1 MKKILIALSVLAM
14 VGFMA
19 GPALAVLGTNDAVPG
34 TDVLVP
40 FFFVEK
46 ASGLDNTYVVITEV
60 GGTATTLNGN
70 MYTVSSVSNKD
81 WVETLTGR
89 ECNPINVKSIL
100 DALGAT
106 TKASYEITFNSL
118 TYYAGYITLNQGST
132 PDGYD
137 NLIAWAY
144 QIDLENGRASA
155 TPIPTLEYAA
165 WSVGGSPVRATN
177 VVLRT
182 VDGVTTG
189 TREALTPNALAYA
202 KDQMRGGNAVSATQD
217 TTANA
222 FRLVTRFYM
231 TETGAENFLFIYSSS
246 NLSAGTNTH
255 IKYWTEA
262 ETEYSTTIPLT
273 KELNVID
280 LAEYLD
286 TAVTAGSIE
295 WRYPQTGY
303 SANNITNIQDTV
315 LLGYNYMQVSTT
327 TAGSWN
333 MLVEMHRDASTTST
347 F

>member
-34 TDVLVP
+34 TDVLAP

-46 ASGLDNTYVVITEV
+46 TGGLENTYIVITEV

-70 MYTVSSVSNKD
+70 MYTVASVSQKD

-89 ECNPINVKSIL
+89 ECNPINVKGIIDGL
-100 DALGAT
+100 TDTA
-106 TKASYEITFNSL
+106 KAAYEITLNDL
-118 TYYAGYITLNQGST
+118 TYYAGYIELNQGTT

-155 TPIPTLEYAA
+155 TPIPTLEYANWNA
-165 WSVGGSPVRATN
+165 GMVNATN
-177 VVLRT
+177 AVLRT
-182 VDGVTTG
+182 IAGTAG

-202 KDQMRGGNAVSATQD
+202 QNQMAGANAVSSTADAT
-217 TTANA
+217 AAA
-222 FRLVTRFYM
+222 FRLVTRFYYS
-231 TETGAENFLFIYSSS
+231 ETGGKNYLFVYSSS
-246 NLSAGTNTH
+246 NLSAGATTH
-255 IKYWTEA
+255 VKYWTEG
-262 ETEYSTTIPLT
+262 ETAYSTTIPLI

-280 LAEYLD
+280 LSNYLD

-303 SANNITNIQDTV
+303 SSNNLSNVAEQV
-315 LLGYNYMQVSTT
+315 MLGYNYMQVDTT

-333 MLVEMHRDASTTST
+333 MMVEMHRDASTTST
-347 F
+347 L

>member
-46 ASGLDNTYVVITEV
+46 ASGLENTYVVITEV

-89 ECNPINVKSIL
+89 ECNPIDVKSII
-100 DALGAT
+100 DGLGAT

-118 TYYAGYITLNQGST
+118 TYYAGYITLNQAGT
-132 PDGYD
+132 PNGYD

-155 TPIPTLEYAA
+155 TPIPTLEYAN
-165 WSVGGSPVRATN
+165 WNPGSGDDSTN
-177 VVLRT
+177 AVLRT
-182 VDGVTTG
+182 IDGTAG

-202 KDQMRGGNAVSATQD
+202 QDRMARGTGSD
-217 TTANA
+217 TPINANA

-303 SANNITNIQDTV
+303 SSNDISNVAAQV
-315 LLGYNYMQVSTT
+315 LLGYNYMQVDTT

-333 MLVEMHRDASTTST
+333 MLVEMHRDASTVAANL
-347 F
+347 